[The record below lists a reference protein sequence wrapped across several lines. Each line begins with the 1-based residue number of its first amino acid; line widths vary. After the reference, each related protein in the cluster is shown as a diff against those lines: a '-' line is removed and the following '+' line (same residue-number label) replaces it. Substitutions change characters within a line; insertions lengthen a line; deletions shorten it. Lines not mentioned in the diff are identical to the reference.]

1 MAQGG
6 LGIGLS
12 SVVWSFIEAGSLMIR
27 NPLKGFL
34 LFFGRIRGGN
44 DSESLGDSVVDSH
57 TVGLRG
63 WALMDRSDCEE
74 EGSDKDEES
83 ELDMLEVC
91 LALMILVVDMSKG
104 RRVDRF
110 VGTAPL
116 VSL

>member
-1 MAQGG
+1 
-6 LGIGLS
+6 
-12 SVVWSFIEAGSLMIR
+12 MIR
-27 NPLKGFL
+27 NSLKGFL

-44 DSESLGDSVVDSH
+44 DSEPFGDSAVDSH

-83 ELDMLEVC
+83 ELDILEVC

-104 RRVDRF
+104 EGLTGLLELRHSF
-110 VGTAPL
+110 PYKYKLCWALLHLTASPETI
-116 VSL
+116 